1 MTQKAQVKQ
10 KTALVVLLVYLL
22 LTSLIMV
29 RAERHALKH
38 EHHGSH
44 AAQHAS
50 FICTWMCAASTF
62 VHSADQKVSQRLHP
76 SFENLTLSIEFSL
89 KDLSIFSF
97 YIRPPPNAL
106 P

>member
-62 VHSADQKVSQRLHP
+62 VHTDNQKQREVGHL
-76 SFENLTLSIEFSL
+76 SFEHLVFYTEGLFTNLL
-89 KDLSIFSF
+89 IFSF
-97 YIRPPPNAL
+97 HIRPPPAL
-106 P
+106 LS